1 MEKCMEIAIKGK
13 DYQTLVMQL
22 QTRGVRF
29 KIGNNPT
36 RIILEEGWD
45 LWKVTEALEVVGLA
59 SIVRDHTDH
68 EYSIPAEE
76 DILQLVMAD
85 GPMRTSEIAKRLNA
99 DYVHI
104 HRELKALN
112 RKTPEITYAD
122 HYMTLYWMDREAFED
137 DVDRAYWDLMNLGPM
152 PMSTFVNYFA
162 QEYDRTDPYYVM
174 ALVIRMKTRDSVE
187 WIYDPR
193 EQKILLNATMEDPL

>member
-59 SIVRDHTDH
+59 EMEIDTDFQYEDPTREQILKKVR
-68 EYSIPAEE
+68 
-76 DILQLVMAD
+76 AD
-85 GPMRTSEIAKRLNA
+85 GPMRTSAIAKHFNASFSYVMGILDDLGDLGITQLIHDRTVYWLTETDLNH
-99 DYVHI
+99 D
-104 HRELKALN
+104 
-112 RKTPEITYAD
+112 
-122 HYMTLYWMDREAFED
+122 MDRVIKELRE
-137 DVDRAYWDLMNLGPM
+137 NGPM
-152 PMSTFVNYFA
+152 RMGTYTCLFDDRWDANY
-162 QEYDRTDPYYVM
+162 M
-174 ALVIRMKTRDSVE
+174 LALAVSMKKLGLVE
-187 WIYDPR
+187 WNYDPTVGR
-193 EQKILLNATMEDPL
+193 VLLFGRGSV